1 MTKSKGLSNR
11 TRIKYR
17 FKQDDFDFF
26 FQWIMGGQTHG
37 GVESGECF
45 FAAAEIQEGDT
56 DSWFAAWTALAQ
68 RVEARA
74 KTSLAQGHLVS
85 ARESFLRTYS
95 YCRAPL
101 LFMDPKDPGYYKIYE
116 TARVCFRQAARLHTP
131 AIEEIAIPFEGSLL
145 SGYLLKPDND
155 PHPRKTLLMFGGG
168 DSFVEDLYFYIGPA
182 GLKRDY
188 NVFIVD
194 LPGQGILPHNKL
206 YMRADSEVPMKAI
219 VNFVLNHAQVDPE
232 RVAAFGI
239 SAGGYLIPRAVTA
252 EKRIKACI
260 VSSAIL
266 NFHEVWTRNTA
277 LERVAS
283 MENSRFFGLLKR
295 LPFRKV
301 QVMSKLVDTY
311 TWRWGVSSVTDLI
324 EASKQFVFN
333 PRDISCPTLVLI
345 GQQEYERFEA
355 SREWAHRYINEASS
369 QNKKLIITPQNEGAD
384 GHAIGTNLS
393 LMSQLVFDWLDE
405 VFEARTN
412 GVPQRSDYQRV
423 GVGLR

>member
-1 MTKSKGLSNR
+1 MARNKGFSDR

-26 FQWIMGGQTHG
+26 FQWIMGGQTNG
-37 GVESGECF
+37 GAEAGECF
-45 FAAAEIQEGDT
+45 FVASEIQEGDT
-56 DSWFAAWTALAQ
+56 DSWFAAWTALAK

-74 KTSLAQGHLVS
+74 KTSLERGHLVS
-85 ARESFLRTYS
+85 ARESFLRAYS
-95 YCRAPL
+95 YYRAPL
-101 LFMDPKDPGYYKIYE
+101 LFMDPKDSRYCKIYKM
-116 TARVCFRQAARLHTP
+116 ARVCFRQAAKLHTP
-131 AIEEIAIPFEGSLL
+131 PIEEITIPFEGSSLA
-145 SGYLLKPDND
+145 GYLLKPDND
-155 PHPRKTLLMFGGG
+155 PGPRKTLLMFGGG
-168 DSFVEDLYFYIGPA
+168 DSFVEDLYLYIGPA

-206 YMRADSEVPMKAI
+206 CMRADSEVPMKAI
-219 VNFVLNHAQVDPE
+219 VDFVLNYEQVDPE

-260 VSSAIL
+260 VSSVIL
-266 NFHEVWTRNTA
+266 SFHEVWTRNTA
-277 LERVAS
+277 LERVAK
-283 MENSRFFGLLKR
+283 MENSRFFDLLKR

-301 QVMSKLVDTY
+301 QVISKLVDTY
-311 TWRWGVSSVTDLI
+311 TWRWGVNSVTDLI
-324 EASKQFVFN
+324 EVSAQFVFN

-355 SREWAHRYINEASS
+355 SREWAHRYINEVSS
-369 QNKKLIITPQNEGAD
+369 ANKKLVITPQNEGAD

-405 VFEARTN
+405 VFEA
-412 GVPQRSDYQRV
+412 
-423 GVGLR
+423 